1 MTRDLHE
8 KLGSVTPENLFAK
21 LDPPALK
28 DAGTIAHGAA
38 SAEYLRGSLMAKG
51 ADGKLSLIGSDVDAT
66 GTASG
71 TGDGST
77 VKFPV
82 IVGGDPTSKLTE
94 VKVGGTA
101 TTAYSYNPVTGEIVF
116 DEAPANAASIAIKY
130 TTGGGNADCVL
141 AENVTV
147 GTTNDENVLVY
158 IAGCFNE
165 DALIVAEGYTISAAD
180 KDELRKKGILL
191 SNSQSENV

>member
-8 KLGSVTPENLFAK
+8 KVGVVTPENLFAG
-21 LDPPALK
+21 LDPIPQLK
-28 DAGTIAHGAA
+28 PGTIAKG
-38 SAEYLRGSLMAKG
+38 SAEATYKRGSLMAKR
-51 ADGKLSLIGSDVDAT
+51 ADGKLILLGSDVDAT
-66 GTASG
+66 GTASA

-82 IVGGDPTSKLTE
+82 IVGGDPSSVLTE

-101 TTAYSYNPVTGEIVF
+101 TTEYSYNPVTGEIVF
-116 DEAPANAASIAIKY
+116 DSAPANAAAIAIKY
-130 TTGGGNADCVL
+130 SVGGGNADCVL
-141 AENVTV
+141 ADDTVV

-158 IAGCFNE
+158 FFGHFNVS
-165 DALIVAEGYTISAAD
+165 ALTVAEDYAITEAD

-191 SNSQSENV
+191 GNSQNP